1 MRYEVFVTVGAEHD
15 LEAIYEYIAS
25 HDSPKSAAYVL
36 DRLSRVIDKLSS
48 FPERGTVPPELRPLG
63 TIEFR
68 QLYFKPYRVIYRIEK
83 NQVIIYVIADGRQSM
98 QALLSR
104 RLLAG

>member
-1 MRYEVFVTVGAEHD
+1 M
-15 LEAIYEYIAS
+15 
-25 HDSPKSAAYVL
+25 
-36 DRLSRVIDKLSS
+36 
-48 FPERGTVPPELRPLG
+48 G

-68 QLYFKPYRVIYRIEK
+68 QLYFQPYRVIYRIDK
-83 NQVIIYVIADGRQSM
+83 NQVIIYQVADGRQYM